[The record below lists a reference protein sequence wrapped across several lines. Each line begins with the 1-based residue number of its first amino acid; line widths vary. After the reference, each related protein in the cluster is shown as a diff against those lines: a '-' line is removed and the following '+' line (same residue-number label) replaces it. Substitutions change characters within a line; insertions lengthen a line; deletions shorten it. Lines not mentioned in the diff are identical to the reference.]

1 MSLEVKATG
10 FVDNAV
16 LFYGDDILANTFSD
30 ESYYFVS
37 FCKELVRSANGLGM
51 QVVVLFLNTE

>member
-1 MSLEVKATG
+1 VKATG